1 MSVRIHLDNPHAFYT
16 NLDFISGQVI
26 LSLSSDENVSAIVVK
41 LEGESKTV
49 LLRPMPEYE
58 QYNRREDR
66 SRVAL
71 ENHKILYKIEQV
83 FPSVDSGTTKGLA
96 YTLAA
101 GQYSYPFSFKIP
113 FNNGCANLAKGASIG
128 FAGIRLMD
136 LPQQFQYKHVTKT
149 LPPSLT
155 GFPNEAEIRYYVKV
169 TVQRPSIFKENR
181 RSQVGFKFLP
191 IEAPRP
197 PPTNAETFARR
208 PHAFKSGLAP
218 YAKKSSM
225 FRKKPTPLSDTPPS
239 VLVDARLPSPSIL
252 TCNEPVP
259 LRILLKKQAESPEYV
274 YLMSLQLELIGYT
287 NVRAQEVSRTET
299 GSWIITSLAGLT
311 MLVSSPGDIVG
322 SECLIDSKLW
332 NQVPL
337 PHTVT
342 PSFDTC
348 NISRRYELEVRVTIG
363 YGHPGEI
370 QVSFVLAL
378 TVCHA
383 NCSSRNHKC
392 YHCAFP

>member
-16 NLDFISGQVI
+16 NLDFISGKVI
-26 LSLSSDENVSAIVVK
+26 LSLSSDENISAIVVK

-66 SRVAL
+66 NRVAL

-83 FPSVDSGTTKGLA
+83 FPSADSGTTKGLA

-113 FNNGCANLAKGASIG
+113 FNNGCANLAKGTSIG

-136 LPQQFQYKHVTKT
+136 LPQQLQYKHVTKT

-208 PHAFKSGLAP
+208 LHAFKSGLAP
-218 YAKKSSM
+218 YAKKSGM

-259 LRILLKKQAESPEYV
+259 LRILVKKQAESPEYV
-274 YLMSLQLELIGYT
+274 YLLSLQIELIGYT

-299 GSWIITSLAGLT
+299 GSWIITSLTGLT
-311 MLVSSPGDIVG
+311 MPVSSPTDKVG
-322 SECLIDSKLW
+322 SESLIDNKLW
-332 NQVPL
+332 NQIPL

-348 NISRRYELEVRVTIG
+348 NISRSYELEVRVTIG

-370 QVSFVLAL
+370 QVSPAFDLD
-378 TVCHA
+378 
-383 NCSSRNHKC
+383 SSAFDVSSHNHKC
-392 YHCAFP
+392 YHCVFL